1 MIKEYLEN
9 INNKETNSLLV
20 SLKSYAL
27 LNNVPIITD
36 DGISFIKQI
45 IKIKDVKTIL
55 EIGTAIGYS
64 AINMALNSDVLI
76 TTIERDEE
84 MYLKAINNIELAQLE
99 DKIKVIYDDALEVD
113 ETSLGKFDLIFIDA
127 AKAQSI
133 KFFNKYKS
141 CLNDKGL
148 IITDN
153 LIFHDLVVTP
163 IKDRNLKQLVRKID
177 TFNKFVV
184 EQVDFDTYIY
194 SIGDGMSLSIKK
206 DVIK

>member
-9 INNKETNSLLV
+9 INNIETNSLLV

-27 LNNVPIITD
+27 KNNIPIITD
-36 DGISFIKQI
+36 DGINFINQI
-45 IKIKDVKTIL
+45 IKIKEVKTVL

-64 AINMALNSDVLI
+64 ALNMVLNSNVLI
-76 TTIERDEE
+76 TTIERDIK
-84 MYLKAINNIELAQLE
+84 MYDEAIKNIKLANLE
-99 DKIKVIYDDALEVD
+99 DEIKVIYEDALEVD
-113 ETSLGKFDLIFIDA
+113 ESTLGKFDLIFIDA

-153 LIFHDLVVTP
+153 LTFHDLVVTP
-163 IKDRNLKQLVRKID
+163 IKDKNLKQLVSKID
-177 TFNKFVV
+177 AFNKFVV
-184 EQVDFDTYIY
+184 KQVDFDTYIY